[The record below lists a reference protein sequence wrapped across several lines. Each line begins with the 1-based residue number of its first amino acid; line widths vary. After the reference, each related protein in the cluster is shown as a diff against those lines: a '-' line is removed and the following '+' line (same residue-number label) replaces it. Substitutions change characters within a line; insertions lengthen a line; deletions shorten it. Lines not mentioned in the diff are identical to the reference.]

1 MLKLLLLILFLLII
15 FFIFRV
21 KRGMSKIDDIY
32 KAENVKNMEEIKRKI
47 QKRLN
52 DNKINNKKKKNR

>member
-1 MLKLLLLILFLLII
+1 
-15 FFIFRV
+15 
-21 KRGMSKIDDIY
+21 MSKIDDMY